1 MRDATGAVQSILVL
15 GGTSEIGLACAQA
28 LAAPRGARVVLAAR
42 DPANC
47 PSFLP
52 IGESEGHE
60 TVRVAFDAAAVDS
73 HAAFV
78 DEVFDEHGDFDVVL
92 VAFGLLGEQERDE
105 RDAASALAVVDVN
118 YRGAVSVL
126 IPLAERMRRQGHGAI
141 VVLSSVAAERP
152 RRANFVYG
160 STKAGLD
167 AFTQGLN
174 DALQGSGVHV
184 LTVRPGFVHTKMT
197 AGRDPAPFSTTPDVV
212 ASAVLDGLR
221 RGAHTVWAPPQLRYL
236 MAVLRHLP
244 RPLFRR
250 LGA

>member
-1 MRDATGAVQSILVL
+1 MRDAVGNVQSILVL
-15 GGTSEIGLACAQA
+15 GGTSEIALACARD
-28 LAAPRGARVVLAAR
+28 LAAPRNASVVLAAR
-42 DPANC
+42 DLQRAQEA
-47 PSFLP
+47 LP
-52 IGESEGHE
+52 GA
-60 TVRVAFDAAAVDS
+60 VAVPFDAVETAGHGALLD
-73 HAAFV
+73 ALFG
-78 DEVFDEHGDFDVVL
+78 ERGDFDVAI
-92 VAFGLLGEQERDE
+92 VAFGVLGEQARDE
-105 RDAASALAVVDVN
+105 RDAARALEVVDVN

-126 IPLAERMRRQGHGAI
+126 VHLAERMRRQGHGAI

-167 AFTQGLN
+167 AFSQGLH
-174 DALQGSGVHV
+174 DSLRGTGVHV

-197 AGRDPAPFSTTPDVV
+197 QGRDPAPFSTTPDVV
-212 ASAVLDGLR
+212 AAAVRDGLR
-221 RGAHTVWAPPQLRYL
+221 RGAHTVWAPPPLRFL

>member
-1 MRDATGAVQSILVL
+1 MMDALGNVQSVLVL
-15 GGTSEIGLACAQA
+15 GGTSEIALACARE
-28 LAAPRGARVVLAAR
+28 LAAPRGAKVVLAAR
-42 DPANC
+42 DPDAARAA
-47 PSFLP
+47 LP
-52 IGESEGHE
+52 GAEA
-60 TVRVAFDAAAVDS
+60 VAFDALDTAG
-73 HAAFV
+73 HAALMADLF
-78 DEVFDEHGDFDVVL
+78 ERHGDFDVVI
-92 VAFGLLGEQERDE
+92 VAFGVLGEQERDE
-105 RDAASALAVVDVN
+105 RDAASALEVVDVN

-126 IPLAERMRRQGHGAI
+126 IEASGQLRRQGHGAL

-167 AFTQGLN
+167 AFAQGLA
-174 DALQGSGVHV
+174 DSMVGTGVHV
-184 LTVRPGFVHTKMT
+184 LVVRPGFVHTKMT

-212 ASAVLDGLR
+212 AAAVRDGLR
-221 RGAHTVWAPPQLRYL
+221 RRAHTVWAPPRLRYL